1 MKETQSYPTLHSS
14 IKTYNFTYLNDQQ
27 ANNGTVFST
36 EMNLYSIL
44 MQVNMLFST
53 LVSWK
58 QSNKTD
64 RQFEYSFQIMLWKK
78 HEYAECNKKIIKS
91 KRLGTYGVLY

>member
-1 MKETQSYPTLHSS
+1 
-14 IKTYNFTYLNDQQ
+14 
-27 ANNGTVFST
+27 
-36 EMNLYSIL
+36 

-64 RQFEYSFQIMLWKK
+64 RQFEYSFHIMLLEK

-91 KRLGTYGVLY
+91 KRLETYGVLY